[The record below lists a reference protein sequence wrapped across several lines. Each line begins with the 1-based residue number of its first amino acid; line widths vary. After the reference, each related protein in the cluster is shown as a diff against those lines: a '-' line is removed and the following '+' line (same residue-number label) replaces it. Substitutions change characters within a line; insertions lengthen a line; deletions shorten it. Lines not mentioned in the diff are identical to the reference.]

1 MEKIFISGSISIKKL
16 PDKAVEKLASIMEK
30 GYEVLIGDA
39 GGVDSRVQEIL
50 SNNGYSRVMVYH
62 VGNQPRHNVGNW
74 QTRSIISQNRL
85 KGRAL
90 YTLKDQAMAAD
101 ASYGMMVWDGKSQGT
116 FNNMLEMRRLNKQ
129 FLIIRNGEEIRGSS
143 IERLLQEKQAEQL
156 ELFPFS
162 PTLGSSI
169 VLP

>member
-30 GYEVLIGDA
+30 GYEVLVGDA
-39 GGVDSRVQEIL
+39 GGGDHCVQKIL
-50 SNNGYSRVMVYH
+50 SDKGYSHVMVYH

-74 QTRSIISQNRL
+74 QTRSIITQGSL

-101 ASYGMMVWDGKSQGT
+101 ASYGMMVWDGKSRGT
-116 FNNMLEMRRLNKQ
+116 FNNMLEMRRLNKR
-129 FLIIRNGEEIRGSS
+129 FLVIRNGEEIRSSS
-143 IERLLQEKQAEQL
+143 IEKLLRERQAEQL
-156 ELFPFS
+156 ELFPTG
-162 PTLGSSI
+162 PR
-169 VLP
+169 